1 MKYIATP
8 ENLKKAVEENLNL
21 TKLMFNHYH
30 LGNNLIQPILKL
42 AIQAYWNEIEET
54 ITNVPKIYS
63 ILAENP
69 ENKKI
74 LDTPQARKYLNQQME
89 ELYSTLYSIAWVE

>member
-1 MKYIATP
+1 MKTLATP
-8 ENLKKAVEENLNL
+8 ENLKQAVENNTDL

-30 LGNNLIQPILKL
+30 LHILTPILKL
-42 AIQAYWNEIEET
+42 VLQAYWNEIEES

-89 ELYSTLYSIAWVE
+89 KLYNTLYHIAWVE